1 MDKFYWSEFGI
12 FLAELLL
19 TPFVLICML
28 ICGAAYCG
36 CALYVW
42 HRRNMLRLMKFKF
55 RGGVDND
62 MMFETMR
69 PILRNK
75 YAMQIEKS
83 DGVMTVVHE
92 EFMYDVLIEQDE
104 TFRISWRQVIPR
116 PSALRNKYRAYKLN
130 VADMVIVAHEIQTAF
145 GVAM

>member
-1 MDKFYWSEFGI
+1 
-12 FLAELLL
+12 
-19 TPFVLICML
+19 
-28 ICGAAYCG
+28 
-36 CALYVW
+36 
-42 HRRNMLRLMKFKF
+42 
-55 RGGVDND
+55 
-62 MMFETMR
+62 
-69 PILRNK
+69 
-75 YAMQIEKS
+75 
-83 DGVMTVVHE
+83 MTVVHE